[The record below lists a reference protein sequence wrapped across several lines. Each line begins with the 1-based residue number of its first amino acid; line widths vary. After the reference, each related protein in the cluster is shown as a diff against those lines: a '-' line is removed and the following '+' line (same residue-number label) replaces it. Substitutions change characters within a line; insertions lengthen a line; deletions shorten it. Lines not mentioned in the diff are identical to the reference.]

1 MPYSYPKSCQIVQK
15 TVSFQVSPKP
25 SEIIYT
31 TLLNNITINSLCF
44 DIQLAKYNK
53 VIRWLRKKICFFYF
67 NFKVL
72 GIAGES
78 PQPCEDLEAES
89 PTRRGTPQ
97 SPPENCF

>member
-1 MPYSYPKSCQIVQK
+1 MITQK
-15 TVSFQVSPKP
+15 
-25 SEIIYT
+25 
-31 TLLNNITINSLCF
+31 NM
-44 DIQLAKYNK
+44 
-53 VIRWLRKKICFFYF
+53 FFYF